1 MSGYKTWLAVIG
13 FTLLGIY
20 EIINGNI
27 QRAFEYFMIALSLLG
42 IGHKLEKTKTY

>member
-13 FTLLGIY
+13 FVLLGVY
-20 EIINGNI
+20 EVINGNI
-27 QRAFEYFMIALSLLG
+27 QKGFEYFMIALSLLG